1 MTVRPTARRRFG
13 IIADLDVREKETGA
27 LSGKTFV
34 VKDLYDVA
42 GRVTGGGSPA
52 WQSSHSPATITA
64 SSVQKLLDEGAHLTG
79 IAQMDELALSLD
91 GINPYFGTPENV
103 QLPERIPG
111 GSSSGSAAAVAANL
125 VDFGMGSDTAGSI
138 RVPASYCGIFGFRPT
153 HGAVPIDGVL
163 PLGPSFDTVGWLT
176 ADAALLETVGT
187 VLLAGGS
194 AGAETMPSEKLDR
207 ICILN
212 SHFEMADNT
221 ISISLLEMVLRF
233 VSLFA
238 TGYHERIDERLTT
251 IWTSLFTLIRSCEA
265 WRYYGDWVEQR
276 HPQLS
281 DTTLERLSAGRNVLP
296 RDEELARLLMRESI
310 DYLEQLIEERGILC
324 LPTTHG
330 LPPPVTSSAD
340 ELQVNRTNNIRLTIL
355 STLSG
360 LPQVTIPVVLPS
372 KIRIGLSFIGPRNSD
387 LQLLKMAKQIAI
399 AGEGFES
406 PD

>member
-13 IIADLDVREKETGA
+13 IIADLDVRSKETGA

-34 VKDLYDVA
+34 VKDMFDVA
-42 GRVTGGGSPA
+42 GHVTGGGSPA
-52 WQSSHSPATITA
+52 WQSSHSQAETTA
-64 SSVQKLLDEGAHLTG
+64 SSVQKVLDEGAHLTG

-111 GSSSGSAAAVAANL
+111 GSSSGSAAAVAAGL
-125 VDFGMGSDTAGSI
+125 VDFGIGTDTAGSV

-176 ADAALLETVGT
+176 RDAAMLETVGT
-187 VLLAGGS
+187 VLLSGGS
-194 AGAETMPSEKLDR
+194 AADKGQSESLNS
-207 ICILN
+207 ICVLQ
-212 SHFEMADNT
+212 SHFEMSDST
-221 ISISLLEMVLRF
+221 ISIALLTMVLRF

-238 TGYHERIDERLTT
+238 NGYHERIDERLVN
-251 IWTSLFTLIRSCEA
+251 IWTSLFTLIRAAEA
-265 WRYYGDWVEQR
+265 WRHYGDWIEDS
-276 HPQLS
+276 HPRLS
-281 DTTLERLSAGRNVLP
+281 ETTRERLTAGRNVLP

-310 DYLEQLIEERGILC
+310 DYLERLIEERGILC
-324 LPTTHG
+324 LPTTYG
-330 LPPPVTSSAD
+330 LPPPVTSSDD
-340 ELQVNRTNNIRLTIL
+340 ELLVNRNNNIRLTIL

-360 LPQVTIPVVLPS
+360 LPQVTVPVVLPS
-372 KIRIGLSFIGPRNSD
+372 QIRIGLSFIGPRNSD
-387 LQLLKMAKQIAI
+387 LQLLSLAKQIAI
-399 AGEGFES
+399 AGEGFDS

>member
-1 MTVRPTARRRFG
+1 MAKPTARRRFG
-13 IIADLDVREKETGA
+13 IIVDLDVRENETGV
-27 LSGKTFV
+27 LNGKTFV
-34 VKDLYDVA
+34 VKDMFDIA

-52 WQSSHSPATITA
+52 WQSSHSQAKTTA
-64 SSVQKLLDEGAHLTG
+64 SSVQKLLDAGAHLTG

-91 GINPYFGTPENV
+91 GINPHYGTPENI
-103 QLPERIPG
+103 QLPDRIPG

-125 VDFGMGSDTAGSI
+125 VDFGVGTDTAGSI

-194 AGAETMPSEKLDR
+194 ADADKAATKKLDR

-238 TGYHERIDERLTT
+238 TGYHERIDERLGNV
-251 IWTSLFTLIRSCEA
+251 WASLFTLIRAAEA
-265 WRYYGDWVEQR
+265 WRYYGDWVER
-276 HPQLS
+276 SHPDLS
-281 DTTLERLSAGRNVLP
+281 ATTLERLTVGRNVAP

-310 DYLEQLIEERGILC
+310 DWLEQLIEERGILC

-330 LPPPVTSSAD
+330 LPPLVTSSSD
-340 ELQVNRTNNIRLTIL
+340 ELLTNRNNNIRLTIL

-360 LPQVTIPVVLPS
+360 LPQVTIPVMLPS
-372 KIRIGLSFIGPRNSD
+372 TLRIGLSFIGPRNSD
-387 LQLLKMAKQIAI
+387 LQLISLARQIAI